1 MNMKLG
7 GAEEANLFSLLHV
20 FLTSS
25 FALGSSSQAHA
36 ECSVERVD
44 RTPPVRKHW
53 SRPEFPPMQIFR

>member
-1 MNMKLG
+1 MVNMKLG

-36 ECSVERVD
+36 ECSVE
-44 RTPPVRKHW
+44 KG
-53 SRPEFPPMQIFR
+53 